1 MLTRIF
7 PKTHRRYVESPVG
20 CWLEGFA
27 DWLVSVGYARSPT
40 CHHVRR
46 LKLVLERVESIA
58 PDAYFSVHQ
67 LDTIFTSV
75 RTRPRY
81 RATRRAF
88 ERFLATRGL
97 LTVEPDVDRFALLLK
112 VYRHHLIEVRGLAP
126 PTVSQHISTIAD
138 FLTQSVPQE
147 AVLLDLSAP
156 AVEQFVITKGQLIKR
171 QSLQHSIARL
181 RAFLR
186 YCFDHGHIR
195 ERLYTIDTPR
205 TYRGEAPPRA
215 LAWRLVQQLL
225 QSVDRNS
232 KAGWRDYAILHLM
245 AYYGL
250 RPSEIVAL
258 TVASIDWTAR
268 TLRVDQRKTSSNLIL
283 PLSDQTLRLLKRYLH
298 CGRPGSTRPELFMR
312 VRTPLAPMQHYA
324 VCELY
329 EKRARQSGLPLDG
342 SSSYCLR
349 HAFAMRL
356 LERGVGVKAIGD
368 LLGHRSLESTYV
380 YLRLQT
386 ESLRDVALPLPCRHA
401 AQKGDHHVPL

>member
-1 MLTRIF
+1 M
-7 PKTHRRYVESPVG
+7 
-20 CWLEGFA
+20 
-27 DWLVSVGYARSPT
+27 SVGYARSPT

-46 LKLVLERVESIA
+46 LKLVLERVESIV
-58 PDAYFSVHQ
+58 PDANFSVHL

-205 TYRGEAPPRA
+205 IYRGEAPPRA
-215 LAWRLVQQLL
+215 LAWRLMQQLL

-232 KAGWRDYAILHLM
+232 KASWRDYAILHLM

-283 PLSDQTLRLLKRYLH
+283 PLST
-298 CGRPGSTRPELFMR
+298 
-312 VRTPLAPMQHYA
+312 A
-324 VCELY
+324 V
-329 EKRARQSGLPLDG
+329 
-342 SSSYCLR
+342 
-349 HAFAMRL
+349 
-356 LERGVGVKAIGD
+356 VAI
-368 LLGHRSLESTYV
+368 
-380 YLRLQT
+380 
-386 ESLRDVALPLPCRHA
+386 A
-401 AQKGDHHVPL
+401 

>member
-1 MLTRIF
+1 M
-7 PKTHRRYVESPVG
+7 
-20 CWLEGFA
+20 
-27 DWLVSVGYARSPT
+27 
-40 CHHVRR
+40 
-46 LKLVLERVESIA
+46 
-58 PDAYFSVHQ
+58 
-67 LDTIFTSV
+67 
-75 RTRPRY
+75 
-81 RATRRAF
+81 
-88 ERFLATRGL
+88 
-97 LTVEPDVDRFALLLK
+97 
-112 VYRHHLIEVRGLAP
+112 
-126 PTVSQHISTIAD
+126 
-138 FLTQSVPQE
+138 
-147 AVLLDLSAP
+147 
-156 AVEQFVITKGQLIKR
+156 KR

-186 YCFDHGHIR
+186 YCFDHGHLR

-225 QSVDRNS
+225 QSVDRDS

-268 TLRVDQRKTSSNLIL
+268 TLRVDQRKTRSNLIM

-298 CGRPGSTRPELFMR
+298 CGRPGSTRPELFLR
-312 VRTPLAPMQHYA
+312 VRTPLAPIQHYA
-324 VCELY
+324 VCNLY

-368 LLGHRSLESTYV
+368 LLGHRSLESTCV

-401 AQKGDHHVPL
+401 AQKGDHHVLH